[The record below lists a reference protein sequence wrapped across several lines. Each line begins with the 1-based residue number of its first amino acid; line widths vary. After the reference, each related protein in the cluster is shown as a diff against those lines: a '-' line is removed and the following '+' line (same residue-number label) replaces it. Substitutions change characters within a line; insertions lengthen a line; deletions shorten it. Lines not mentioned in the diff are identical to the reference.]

1 MQTPERD
8 AAPPRTRIDYRLKAA
23 ILALLIGG
31 GITLALTTEL
41 PDPASLRDQVAAA
54 GAFKLHEGLLVFA
67 RERPGQKPSAP
78 MSEALPEVA
87 TDTASRR
94 QDEGNL

>member
-41 PDPASLRDQVAAA
+41 PDPAALRDQVAAA
-54 GAFKLHEGLLVFA
+54 GAWGVVAFVA
-67 RERPGQKPSAP
+67 VYAERP
-78 MSEALPEVA
+78 
-87 TDTASRR
+87 
-94 QDEGNL
+94 